1 LAASSSVA
9 ANHGRQFVNNSK
21 SSGAVRRN
29 FRAVFAWLLLAAL
42 LNEYQF
48 QFVGGRMED
57 FDKVFPDLLQQTT
70 HSGDKKL
77 DGNKIKKI
85 DQLTRQI
92 NH

>member
-1 LAASSSVA
+1 
-9 ANHGRQFVNNSK
+9 
-21 SSGAVRRN
+21 
-29 FRAVFAWLLLAAL
+29 
-42 LNEYQF
+42 
-48 QFVGGRMED
+48 MED

-92 NH
+92 KH